1 MLAPPLLCR
10 IYSVKEAPLE
20 EAKLSLFALLETG
33 QLDVAANLLQTLLEL
48 APTYQQVARLLDI
61 FFECSSTAL
70 VQHPAFPYLYA
81 QALCR
86 ARKPEKLLCFLE
98 GITPSPQ
105 LGVYRAWALVRLGK
119 PHAALDEL
127 ETLPLEAELDFGLLW
142 RTRGE
147 AEFHLGETHWRASFE
162 RSQQY
167 LSGVALGRSL
177 LDEGGFLNTSGQRAA
192 ARVKWSE
199 ALTYLKNDPYYL
211 AWTHNSLGYALLK
224 DQPEQAERHLLEAVR
239 ISKQAA
245 AQEFRCRALSGLGAI
260 RRSMGELERARSS
273 YQQAIKAP
281 GDISDR
287 QQALW
292 GYAHTLRRMGQVEE
306 AYARLLEAYQLDP
319 QETWIQADI
328 AAARLM
334 LGDQPGARESLSR
347 VATWGERSRILRSVL
362 EAELLRQA
370 GQTKTAKAHLKS
382 LPLHNL
388 WVQEELGCFPELRRY
403 TTLGGQASAQ
413 KYRVEVNPYGP
424 LEVWV
429 NGRAVPLNSTGKPGE
444 LLVFLLLHGKAV
456 NLERL
461 IDRLCDDK
469 LKNQRKALWEHIKA
483 LRLALGWQ
491 ESVQSSSGIYR
502 LDPRA
507 EWTCLEE
514 PLPLGSKEFMEGY
527 YSDWILE
534 RRPLII

>member
-1 MLAPPLLCR
+1 MLYI
-10 IYSVKEAPLE
+10 IYDVKKPPLE
-20 EAKLSLFALLETG
+20 EARLSFFALLETD
-33 QLDVAANLLQTLLEL
+33 QLDVAANLLQSLLES
-48 APTYQQVARLLDI
+48 ASTHQQVARLLGI
-61 FFECSSTAL
+61 FSECSSTAL
-70 VQHPAFPYLYA
+70 AQHPSFAYLYA

-86 ARKPEKLLCFLE
+86 ARKPEKLLGFLE
-98 GITPSPQ
+98 GLASSPQ
-105 LGVYRAWALVRLGK
+105 LGVYRAWALVRLGR

-127 ETLPLEAELDFGLLW
+127 EALPPDTELDFGLLW
-142 RTRGE
+142 RTKGE
-147 AEFHLGETHWRASFE
+147 AEFRLGEAGWRASFE

-177 LDEGGFLNTSGQRAA
+177 LDEGSFLNTSGQRAA

-199 ALTYLKNDPYYL
+199 ALVYLKNDPYYL
-211 AWTHNSLGYALLK
+211 AWAHNSLGFALLK
-224 DQPEQAERHLLEAVR
+224 DQPQQAERHLLEAVR

-245 AQEFRCRALSGLGAI
+245 AQEFRCRALSGLGAV
-260 RRSMGELERARSS
+260 RRSMGELERACSS

-292 GYAHTLRRMGQVEE
+292 GYAHTLRLMGQVEE

-334 LGDQPGARESLSR
+334 LGDQPGAKESLSR

-370 GQTKTAKAHLKS
+370 GQTKATKAHLKS

-403 TTLGGQASAQ
+403 TTLNGQASIQ
-413 KYRVEVNPYGP
+413 KYRVEVQPYGP

-429 NGRAVPLNSTGKPGE
+429 NGRAVPLNPTGKPGE
-444 LLVFLLLHGKAV
+444 LLVFLLLHGTAV
-456 NLERL
+456 SLERL
-461 IDRLCDDK
+461 VDRLCSDK
-469 LKNQRKALWEHIKA
+469 LKDKRKALWEHVKA

-491 ESVQSSSGIYR
+491 ESLQSSRGIYR

-507 EWTCLEE
+507 EWICLEE

-534 RRPLII
+534 RRPLVV